1 MEDVNLNHRP
11 LTRFPKASFR
21 ELLFLCVPLI
31 FSLFSASFMNFC
43 DRLFLAHYSLEAL
56 QGTVSAF
63 YLCMLFQHPI
73 IRIASMAQVFVG
85 LQYGSNQTDQIGA
98 SVWQM
103 IWLSI
108 LSMLVTL
115 PSSQFVAPFF
125 FEGTTVRDPANT
137 YFSTMMAI
145 NFLFPLGTAIS
156 SYFIGQGRTGVIFL
170 TTLIA
175 YSVNIV
181 LDYFFIFGIE
191 GVLPPMGV
199 FGAALATGIA
209 QGVFCII
216 LFILFLRRKE
226 RKTFGTNQYKFDWE
240 NFWGQLRIGLP
251 RAIARIIILTAW
263 VSTSRIMTLKGGD
276 HLMVL
281 SIGGTL
287 ILFFTFIN
295 DGMLQGMITIA
306 SNILGAKDYPSMWK
320 LVRSGLTL
328 LLSTTALLSIPLLFF
343 PEFTLSFFFQTPPAP
358 ASLVILKRACIW
370 IWFFFFCYG
379 FNAVA
384 LSLVTAARDVT
395 FYMFTIMFVWLTS
408 YLPAYLAMNVFNWGP
423 DKLWLIM
430 ACDSLIFGA
439 AFLIRA
445 SREKWKELDQNIELE
460 NLSN

>member
-1 MEDVNLNHRP
+1 MQPRP
-11 LTRFPKASFR
+11 LSRFPKASFR
-21 ELLFLCVPLI
+21 ELLFLSIPLI

-43 DRLFLAHYSLEAL
+43 DRLFLAHYSVEAL
-56 QGTVSAF
+56 QGTVSAG

-85 LQYGSNQTDQIGA
+85 LQYGSRQTDQIGA

-103 IWLSI
+103 IWLSF

-125 FEGTTVRDPANT
+125 FEGTTIRDPANT
-137 YFSTMMAI
+137 YFMTMMAM

-156 SYFIGQGRTGVIFL
+156 SYFIGQGRTGVILL

-175 YSVNIV
+175 HSVNIV
-181 LDYFFIFGIE
+181 LDYFFIFGIK
-191 GVLPPMGV
+191 GVLAPMGV

-209 QGVFCII
+209 QGVFCLI
-216 LFILFLRRKE
+216 LFILFLRKKE
-226 RKTFGTNQYKFDWE
+226 REMFGTNQYKFDWE

-263 VSTSRIMTLKGGD
+263 VSTARIMTLKGGD

-306 SNILGAKDYPSMWK
+306 SYVLGAKEYSYMWK
-320 LVRSGLTL
+320 LVRSGMIL
-328 LLSTTALLSIPLLFF
+328 LLSTTALLSIPMLAV
-343 PEFTLSFFFQTPPAP
+343 PELTLSFFFPTPPSP
-358 ASLVILKRACIW
+358 ETMIVLKKSCLW

-379 FNAVA
+379 FNAVG

-395 FYMFTIMFVWLTS
+395 FYMFTILFVWLTS
-408 YLPAYLAMNVFNWGP
+408 YLPAYLAMNVFNWSP

-430 ACDSLIFGA
+430 ACDSFIFGA

-445 SREKWKELDQNIELE
+445 TKEKWKEIDKNLELE
-460 NLSN
+460 NLSS